1 MDDDN
6 NSTVDLEQMTAH
18 KKVWD
23 QHALLGN
30 IISRE
35 YYLIEQ
41 IGGRWPS
48 WIIDV
53 KQDRDVHDSLK
64 KINSHIAKLGWMAR
78 LSVDDPWLVTIL
90 PMPDRQFPPIKV
102 YLFLWSMTALTATL
116 AGSLWIENTS
126 PEGGWFGYGHFI
138 DSFIGFTLPI
148 LATLFLAS
156 VIQVKSA
163 AKQGLRVGHIAPIP
177 DISIA
182 FWSVG
187 LFSPS
192 TLIWPFGLL
201 LISSLPRMSSR
212 PWDNRSQLGKISIIA
227 PAVMICSGF
236 VLWAIGIFLT
246 PELVNVVSAPRSIEP
261 PLIVELLAVFFYDD
275 IPIRL
280 AWAHPLAK
288 AGSVLTFFG
297 WVSLLPIP
305 TFPGGR
311 LMVSR
316 LGSVMARNSGTQV
329 RLFFVILIFAW
340 LFDAFDGFSVWTLV
354 LVLILPF
361 LYYMGGEPRIPIV
374 LDEPAGLDLKTEKRL
389 GIFFFLFF
397 MLALPSQSPV
407 LLNDEWQSP
416 LEFQF
421 DEIEA
426 ASRGDDGVWMTNL
439 TIVIINPSFV
449 QHSYAIDVVRD
460 GGQSIGE
467 WDYEWDCK
475 GEDSLSINGLGCGE
489 DLQPGK
495 YATFVLNISWNQS
508 TYHPMGENF
517 SLIMSTED
525 GYQLQ
530 SLQVLPALEVYP
542 TSDWNIVEDDGEV
555 KRCIELNGDMG
566 PEDSLLVS
574 FPNANTA
581 FTTETRLYWIE
592 GQTDMDANLSEIPDE
607 ICVIGLDPIILRAW
621 DLNHIS
627 LNGIIFAGTMPAKPL
642 KAIVPLD
649 GWKIF
654 AGDVQGYGAEF
665 ATGGLLTQGE
675 NCPIDS
681 HISTPPS
688 PSDGDWIWDMSVR
701 KEGQIPAIVNE
712 TNLTLIME
720 EGVNVSLCQNQLN
733 PNPQTSFAVEQ
744 GPELILVRSNISYRL
759 WGNIWAAAT
768 NGSLISSDG
777 MSTFSFYN
785 PSNTSIPVMVA
796 NEGSGSAWQ
805 ILNSSTSLDQGM
817 NEFSFMP
824 SNSTFST
831 MWISHQDGGV
841 VIHLGSYI

>member
-1 MDDDN
+1 MDDDS

-18 KKVWD
+18 KKAWD

-30 IISRE
+30 ILSRE

-53 KQDRDVHDSLK
+53 KQDGDVHDSLK

-78 LSVDDPWLVTIL
+78 LSNDDPWLVTIL
-90 PMPDRQFPPIKV
+90 PMPDRQFPTIKV
-102 YLFLWSMTALTATL
+102 HLFLWSMTALTATL
-116 AGSLWIENTS
+116 AGSLWIENTL
-126 PEGGWFGYGHFI
+126 PEGGWFGYGLFL

-156 VIQVKSA
+156 VIQVKA
-163 AKQGLRVGHIAPIP
+163 AARQGLRLGHIAPIP

-212 PWDNRSQLGKISIIA
+212 PWDNRSQLGTISIIA

-246 PELVNVVSAPRSIEP
+246 PELVNIVSAPRSIEP
-261 PLIVELLAVFFYDD
+261 PLIVELLAVLFYDD

-297 WVSLLPIP
+297 WISLLPIP

-340 LFDAFDGFSVWTLV
+340 LFKAFDGFSVWTLV
-354 LVLILPF
+354 LALILPF
-361 LYYMGGEPRIPIV
+361 LYYMGGEPRVPIV

-407 LLNDEWQSP
+407 LLHDDWQSP
-416 LEFQF
+416 LVFEF

-439 TIVIINPSFV
+439 TIKIINPSFV
-449 QHSYAIDVVRD
+449 QHSYAIDVVRE

-467 WDYEWDCK
+467 WDYEWNCK
-475 GEDSLSINGLGCGE
+475 GEDSLNINGLGCGE
-489 DLQPGK
+489 DLLPGK
-495 YATFVLNISWNQS
+495 FATFDLIISWNQS
-508 TYHPMGENF
+508 LYSPLGENF
-517 SLIMSTED
+517 SLLMSTEE

-530 SLQVLPALEVYP
+530 YLQVSPALEVYP
-542 TSDWNIVEDDGEV
+542 SSDWNIVEDNGEV
-555 KRCIELNGDMG
+555 KRCIKLNGDIG
-566 PEDSLLVS
+566 PEESLLVS

-607 ICVIGLDPIILRAW
+607 VCVIGLDPIILRAW

-627 LNGIIFAGTMPAKPL
+627 LNGIIFAATMPAKPL
-642 KAIVPLD
+642 KAIVPQD
-649 GWKIF
+649 GWKIS
-654 AGDVQGYGAEF
+654 GDGIQGYGAEF
-665 ATGGLLTQGE
+665 ATGGLLKQGE
-675 NCPIDS
+675 QCPIDS

-688 PSDGDWIWDMSVR
+688 PVDGDWIWDMSVR
-701 KEGQIPAIVNE
+701 NEGQIPALVNE

-720 EGVNVSLCQNQLN
+720 EGLNVSLCQNQLN
-733 PNPQTSFAVEQ
+733 PNPQTTFAVEQ

-759 WGNIWAAAT
+759 WSNIWAAAT
-768 NGSLISSDG
+768 NGSLISSDS

-785 PSNTSIPVMVA
+785 PSNSSIPVMVA
-796 NEGSGSAWQ
+796 NEGSGSSWQ
-805 ILNSSTSLDQGM
+805 VINSSTSLDQGM
-817 NEFSFMP
+817 TEFSFMP

>member
-18 KKVWD
+18 KKAWD
-23 QHALLGN
+23 QHALLAN
-30 IISRE
+30 ILSRE
-35 YYLIEQ
+35 YYLLEQ

-53 KQDRDVHDSLK
+53 KEDRDVHDSLK

-78 LSVDDPWLVTIL
+78 LSNDDPWLVTIL
-90 PMPDRQFPPIKV
+90 PMPDRQFPTIKV
-102 YLFLWSMTALTATL
+102 YFFLWSMTALTATL
-116 AGSLWIENTS
+116 AGSLWIENTL
-126 PEGGWFGYGHFI
+126 PEGGWFGYGLFL

-156 VIQVKSA
+156 LIQVKAA

-212 PWDNRSQLGKISIIA
+212 PWDNRSQLGTISIIA

-246 PELVNVVSAPRSIEP
+246 PELVNIVAAPRSIEP
-261 PLIVELLAVFFYDD
+261 PLIVEILAVLFYDD

-280 AWAHPLAK
+280 AWAHPFAK

-340 LFDAFDGFSVWTLV
+340 LFKAFDGFTVWTLV
-354 LVLILPF
+354 LALILPF
-361 LYYMGGEPRIPIV
+361 LYYMGGEPRVPIV
-374 LDEPAGLDLKTEKRL
+374 LDEPAGLNLKTEKRL

-407 LLNDEWQSP
+407 LLHDDWQSP
-416 LEFQF
+416 LEFEF

-439 TIVIINPSFV
+439 TIKIINPSFV
-449 QHSYAIDVVRD
+449 QHSYAIDVVRE

-467 WDYEWDCK
+467 WDYEWNCK
-475 GEDSLSINGLGCGE
+475 GEDSLNINGLGCGE
-489 DLQPGK
+489 DLLPGK
-495 YATFVLNISWNQS
+495 FATFVLEISWNLS
-508 TYHPMGENF
+508 LYSPMGENF
-517 SLIMSTED
+517 TLLMLTED
-525 GYQLQ
+525 GYQVQ
-530 SLQVLPALEVYP
+530 SLQVSPALEVYP
-542 TSDWNIVEDDGEV
+542 SSDWNIVEDNGEV
-555 KRCIELNGDMG
+555 KRCIKLDGDLG
-566 PEDSLLVS
+566 PEEFLIVS

-581 FTTETRLYWIE
+581 FSTETRLYWIE
-592 GQTDMDANLSEIPDE
+592 GQTDMDANLSEIPDD

-627 LNGIIFAGTMPAKPL
+627 LNSNIFAATMPAKPL
-642 KAIVPLD
+642 KAIVPQD

-654 AGDVQGYGAEF
+654 GGDLQGYGAEF
-665 ATGGLLTQGE
+665 ATGGLLTQGQQ
-675 NCPIDS
+675 CPIDS

-688 PSDGDWIWDMSVR
+688 PLDGDWIWDMSVR

-720 EGVNVSLCQNQLN
+720 EGLNVSLCQNQLN
-733 PNPQTSFAVEQ
+733 PNPQTTFTVEQ

-759 WGNIWAAAT
+759 WSNIWAAAT
-768 NGSLISSDG
+768 NGSLISSDN

-785 PSNTSIPVMVA
+785 PSNISIPVMVA
-796 NEGSGSAWQ
+796 NEGSGSPWQ
-805 ILNSSTSLDQGM
+805 VINSSTSLDNGM
-817 NEFSFMP
+817 TEFSFMP

>member
-6 NSTVDLEQMTAH
+6 NSTVDLEQMAAH
-18 KKVWD
+18 KKAWD
-23 QHALLGN
+23 QHALLAN
-30 IISRE
+30 ILSRE
-35 YYLIEQ
+35 FHLLEQ

-53 KQDRDVHDSLK
+53 KQDRNVHDSLK

-78 LSVDDPWLVTIL
+78 LSVDNPWLVTIL
-90 PMPDRQFPPIKV
+90 PMPDRQFPSIRIH
-102 YLFLWSMTALTATL
+102 LFLWSMTALTATL

-126 PEGGWFGYGHFI
+126 PDGGWFGYGHFA
-138 DSFIGFTLPI
+138 DSFLGFTLPI

-156 VIQVKSA
+156 VIQVKAA
-163 AKQGLRVGHIAPIP
+163 AKQGLRVGYIAPIP

-236 VLWAIGIFLT
+236 ILWAIGIFMT
-246 PELVNVVSAPRSIEP
+246 PELIDIVSTPRSIEP

-275 IPIRL
+275 ISIRL

-340 LFDAFDGFSVWTLV
+340 LFEAFDGFSVWTLV
-354 LVLILPF
+354 LALILPF

>member
-1 MDDDN
+1 MDDDS

-18 KKVWD
+18 KKAWD

-30 IISRE
+30 ILSRE

-53 KQDRDVHDSLK
+53 KQDGDVHDSLK

-78 LSVDDPWLVTIL
+78 LSNDDPWLVTIL
-90 PMPDRQFPPIKV
+90 PMPDRQFPTIKV
-102 YLFLWSMTALTATL
+102 HLFLWSMTALTATL
-116 AGSLWIENTS
+116 AGSLWIENTL
-126 PEGGWFGYGHFI
+126 PEGGWFGYGLFL

-156 VIQVKSA
+156 VIQVKA
-163 AKQGLRVGHIAPIP
+163 DARQGLRLGHIAPIP

-212 PWDNRSQLGKISIIA
+212 PWDNRSQLGTISIIA

-246 PELVNVVSAPRSIEP
+246 PELVNIVSAPRSIEP
-261 PLIVELLAVFFYDD
+261 PLIVELLAVLFYDD

-297 WVSLLPIP
+297 WISLLPIP

-340 LFDAFDGFSVWTLV
+340 LFKAFDGFSVWTLV
-354 LVLILPF
+354 LALILPF
-361 LYYMGGEPRIPIV
+361 LYYMGGEPRVPIV

-407 LLNDEWQSP
+407 LLHDDWQSP
-416 LEFQF
+416 LVFEF

-439 TIVIINPSFV
+439 TIKIINPSFV
-449 QHSYAIDVVRD
+449 QHSYAIDVVRE

-467 WDYEWDCK
+467 WDYEWNCK
-475 GEDSLSINGLGCGE
+475 GEDSLNINGLGCGE
-489 DLQPGK
+489 DLLPGK
-495 YATFVLNISWNQS
+495 FATFDLIISWNQS
-508 TYHPMGENF
+508 LYSPLGENF
-517 SLIMSTED
+517 SLLMSTEE

-530 SLQVLPALEVYP
+530 YLQVSPALEVYP
-542 TSDWNIVEDDGEV
+542 SSDWNIVEDNGEV
-555 KRCIELNGDMG
+555 KRCVKLNGDIG
-566 PEDSLLVS
+566 PEESLLVS

-607 ICVIGLDPIILRAW
+607 VCVIGLDPIILRAW

-627 LNGIIFAGTMPAKPL
+627 LNGIIFAATMPAKPL
-642 KAIVPLD
+642 KAIVPQD
-649 GWKIF
+649 GWKIL
-654 AGDVQGYGAEF
+654 GDGIQGYGAEF
-665 ATGGLLTQGE
+665 ATGGLLKQGE
-675 NCPIDS
+675 QCPIDS

-688 PSDGDWIWDMSVR
+688 PVDGDWIWDMSVR
-701 KEGQIPAIVNE
+701 NEGQIPALVNE

-720 EGVNVSLCQNQLN
+720 EGLNVSLCQNQLN
-733 PNPQTSFAVEQ
+733 PNPQTTFAVEQ
-744 GPELILVRSNISYRL
+744 GPELILVHSNISYRL
-759 WGNIWAAAT
+759 WSNIWAAAT
-768 NGSLISSDG
+768 NGSLISSDS

-785 PSNTSIPVMVA
+785 PSNSSIPVMVA
-796 NEGSGSAWQ
+796 NEGSGSSWQ
-805 ILNSSTSLDQGM
+805 VINSSTSLDQGM
-817 NEFSFMP
+817 TEFSFMP